1 MSESANLL
9 RLAFVFLACGTVM
22 AAQTSQPVFRS
33 GADLVRFD
41 LSVVDETGRAIT
53 DLTAGEFEI
62 IEAGSKRPV
71 LLFQHIEEPAGT
83 YVEAAVRAVSA
94 EVSSNQGTPRGH
106 LYLFIF
112 DQQHIS
118 PGNEQPARRAAEAF
132 IRRRV
137 RPSDRVAIFGLPGPG
152 PLLGFTADR
161 VRAAAELQKVRG
173 DLQRN
178 MSTPMGTM
186 SVQDA
191 YEIARGN
198 DQVIADL
205 LSRAGSNST
214 GDLGAPATL
223 AGIATGGRNRGPS
236 EDPGVVRRL
245 IQENARTVVAQ
256 TDAESRQFLQRLADV
271 IRQYSAIEGRK
282 TVVLFSEGF
291 HQRNVSRDVERVAAA
306 ASQSHCIFYAMD
318 MNRRASGLEQLDAPG
333 ADAGIELQDR
343 LEPLGTLVAET
354 DGVLVKAAAN
364 RLDDVLERLGA
375 ESQAYYL
382 VGFEPSAAALADR
395 SAYRRVTVKVR
406 RPGARVRAR
415 SGYALDPAPATP
427 ADRRRSIDAALAA
440 PFPQQALRIAYTT
453 YVMRSE
459 STGGP
464 RVILSVA
471 ADLPVRDGRGDQADV
486 VFVVRDTRDG
496 RVVASATETM
506 PLPDRAID
514 GSSTGTGSHRV
525 QFDVPPGVYL
535 MRTVVREPGGLMGS
549 ADRRLDVRPL
559 NGPGIGV
566 SDLVIGSAT
575 GTLAVRPIA
584 HVEDGVSG
592 LIETYGRTAEQLDDS
607 LNVIVDLLPAAGGPP
622 AVSVQAELQ
631 PLERSEHGA
640 VRRASFDLPLATIIP
655 GEYVARAT
663 VKAHGETAAQV
674 LRQIDVAAGTAAM
687 SARAPA
693 ARRFRA
699 SDVLEGEVAAKYIAT
714 LRAQP
719 PGAATAHAL
728 HGLDLFRSERFAEA
742 AAALQE
748 ALMLDQR
755 NAPAA
760 FVLGWAY
767 EGAGD
772 RRQAIGAWRA
782 AAVADPT
789 LLPAHLALADAYM
802 RISEPALAAQALRAW
817 LSVLP
822 ESPEAIELKNKLR
835 QIEGK

>member
-1 MSESANLL
+1 
-9 RLAFVFLACGTVM
+9 
-22 AAQTSQPVFRS
+22 
-33 GADLVRFD
+33 
-41 LSVVDETGRAIT
+41 
-53 DLTAGEFEI
+53 
-62 IEAGSKRPV
+62 
-71 LLFQHIEEPAGT
+71 
-83 YVEAAVRAVSA
+83 
-94 EVSSNQGTPRGH
+94 
-106 LYLFIF
+106 
-112 DQQHIS
+112 
-118 PGNEQPARRAAEAF
+118 
-132 IRRRV
+132 
-137 RPSDRVAIFGLPGPG
+137 
-152 PLLGFTADR
+152 
-161 VRAAAELQKVRG
+161 
-173 DLQRN
+173 
-178 MSTPMGTM
+178 
-186 SVQDA
+186 
-191 YEIARGN
+191 
-198 DQVIADL
+198 
-205 LSRAGSNST
+205 
-214 GDLGAPATL
+214 
-223 AGIATGGRNRGPS
+223 
-236 EDPGVVRRL
+236 
-245 IQENARTVVAQ
+245 
-256 TDAESRQFLQRLADV
+256 
-271 IRQYSAIEGRK
+271 
-282 TVVLFSEGF
+282 
-291 HQRNVSRDVERVAAA
+291 
-306 ASQSHCIFYAMD
+306 
-318 MNRRASGLEQLDAPG
+318 
-333 ADAGIELQDR
+333 
-343 LEPLGTLVAET
+343 
-354 DGVLVKAAAN
+354 
-364 RLDDVLERLGA
+364 
-375 ESQAYYL
+375 
-382 VGFEPSAAALADR
+382 
-395 SAYRRVTVKVR
+395 
-406 RPGARVRAR
+406 
-415 SGYALDPAPATP
+415 
-427 ADRRRSIDAALAA
+427 
-440 PFPQQALRIAYTT
+440 
-453 YVMRSE
+453 
-459 STGGP
+459 
-464 RVILSVA
+464 
-471 ADLPVRDGRGDQADV
+471 
-486 VFVVRDTRDG
+486 
-496 RVVASATETM
+496 
-506 PLPDRAID
+506 
-514 GSSTGTGSHRV
+514 
-525 QFDVPPGVYL
+525 

-789 LLPAHLALADAYM
+789 LLPAHLALADAYI
-802 RISEPALAAQALRAW
+802 RISEPALAAQVLRAG

-822 ESPEAIELKNKLR
+822 ESVELKNKLR
-835 QIEGK
+835 QIENK